1 MVDQSHKL
9 FFKKRPRLNCG
20 GSSRF
25 WRQTAVRRK
34 TKKSYTSTYK
44 IFIPPSIRLSPLLT
58 AQLLTSK
65 SSPAPGPEQIC
76 KLSTLTCL
84 FAQITPPTHCPHHRY
99 LERFLLSKE
108 PTHGVTA
115 EFHTWLASH
124 EGMFVLPIQFAE
136 PTNIP

>member
-1 MVDQSHKL
+1 M
-9 FFKKRPRLNCG
+9 
-20 GSSRF
+20 
-25 WRQTAVRRK
+25 RRK
-34 TKKSYTSTYK
+34 TKRPHTSTDK
-44 IFIPPSIRLSPLLT
+44 ILTPPSIRLSPLLA
-58 AQLLTSK
+58 AQLLSSK
-65 SSPAPGPEQIC
+65 SSPGSEQIC

-84 FAQITPPTHCPHHRY
+84 FAQIQTGESSLLPPIILVTVHWC

-124 EGMFVLPIQFAE
+124 EGVFVLPIQFAE

>member
-1 MVDQSHKL
+1 M
-9 FFKKRPRLNCG
+9 
-20 GSSRF
+20 
-25 WRQTAVRRK
+25 RRK
-34 TKKSYTSTYK
+34 TKKPHTSTDK
-44 IFIPPSIRLSPLLT
+44 TFIPPSIRLSPLPA

-76 KLSTLTCL
+76 KLSTLTYL
-84 FAQITPPTHCPHHRY
+84 FAQIQTGESSPLPLIALTTVHWC
-99 LERFLLSKE
+99 LERFILSKE
-108 PTHGVTA
+108 PTHSVTT